1 MIVYHGSFLEIPTP
15 DIRHSRPRV
24 DFGPGF
30 YTTPLFEQASKWC
43 NRFKDKGRDAV
54 VNRYVCNDE
63 ICASRKLLTFDSY
76 SEEWLDFVL
85 RCRRGD
91 DATSYEIIAGG
102 MANDRVFNTVE
113 LFYEGLI
120 TKDEALGRLRFEH
133 PNWQVCF
140 RTQEALDACLRF
152 EGSEFL

>member
-1 MIVYHGSFLEIPTP
+1 
-15 DIRHSRPRV
+15 
-24 DFGPGF
+24 
-30 YTTPLFEQASKWC
+30 
-43 NRFKDKGRDAV
+43 
-54 VNRYVCNDE
+54 
-63 ICASRKLLTFDSY
+63 
-76 SEEWLDFVL
+76 
-85 RCRRGD
+85 
-91 DATSYEIIAGG
+91 

>member
-63 ICASRKLLTFDSY
+63 IYASLKLLTFDYGS
-76 SEEWLDFVL
+76 SIQTGRSAFAPKKRLMRACDSKGASSCERQPHSSPNEIRAGRSTF
-85 RCRRGD
+85 CRRVPHV
-91 DATSYEIIAGG
+91 A
-102 MANDRVFNTVE
+102 
-113 LFYEGLI
+113 
-120 TKDEALGRLRFEH
+120 
-133 PNWQVCF
+133 
-140 RTQEALDACLRF
+140 
-152 EGSEFL
+152 

>member
-63 ICASRKLLTFDSY
+63 IYASRKLLTFLTPIQKNGLTLSCAV
-76 SEEWLDFVL
+76 EEVTTPLPMK
-85 RCRRGD
+85 
-91 DATSYEIIAGG
+91 S
-102 MANDRVFNTVE
+102 
-113 LFYEGLI
+113 
-120 TKDEALGRLRFEH
+120 
-133 PNWQVCF
+133 
-140 RTQEALDACLRF
+140 
-152 EGSEFL
+152 